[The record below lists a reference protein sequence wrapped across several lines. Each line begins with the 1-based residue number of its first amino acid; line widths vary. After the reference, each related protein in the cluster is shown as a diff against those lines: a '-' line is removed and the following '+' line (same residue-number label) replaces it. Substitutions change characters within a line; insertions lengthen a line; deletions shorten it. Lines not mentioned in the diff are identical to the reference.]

1 MSKTQSPFAPATV
14 GSLQP
19 VLPAAQRWALHT
31 ARESR
36 AIEQA
41 AASGLPAHA
50 LMAHAGASVARL
62 ALAVAPHARTIEL
75 WCGPGNNGGDGFVA
89 ARLLQSWGKSVRV
102 VVVGDAARRPADA
115 AHAWQQARDA
125 GVTSSDAVPERVH
138 GDLAIDALLG
148 IGGQRAVEGVFAAAI
163 ERLNAAEVPVLAV
176 DLPSGLDADT
186 GRVLGLAVRATHTL
200 SLLTLKPGLFTAH
213 GRDHAGRV
221 WFDDL
226 AVIAGEAEIEL
237 TGPEVAL
244 ALSAPRRHVQHKGSF
259 GDVMVIGGAAGMV
272 GAAVL
277 AARAALAAGA
287 GRVYLGLLAR
297 TEPAWIDARHPEV
310 MARPVAQLLEARTL
324 DSATVVCGCGGGAMR
339 DTLPPLLHRA
349 ARLVLDADAL
359 NTIAAEPAL
368 QKSLRARGARQQAT
382 VLTPHPLE
390 AARLLGTDTQQVQAD
405 RLHAAR
411 ALAEA
416 MACTVLLKGS
426 GSVVATAGHTTSINP
441 TGDARL
447 GSAGSGDVLAGWL
460 GGAWAANAQVTSSH
474 AVAQGMAWLHGAA
487 VAHAA
492 PTGPL
497 RASLLIDAMVR
508 ARDAL
513 RAPAQTTHA

>member
-1 MSKTQSPFAPATV
+1 MAQTQSPQ
-14 GSLQP
+14 S
-19 VLPAAQRWALHT
+19 VLPAQRSWPLHT
-31 ARESR
+31 ASESR

-41 AASGLPAHA
+41 AAADLAAHT
-50 LMAHAGASVARL
+50 LMARAGDAVARL
-62 ALAVAPHARTIEL
+62 ALAVSPHAGTIDV

-89 ARLLQSWGKSVRV
+89 AGLLQSWGKSVHAI
-102 VVVGDAARRPADA
+102 VVGDAARRPADA
-115 AHAWQQARDA
+115 THAFQQARDA
-125 GVTSSDAVPERVH
+125 GVAISEALPERVQ

-148 IGGQRAVEGVFAAAI
+148 IGGQRAVEGVFATAI
-163 ERLNAAEVPVLAV
+163 ERLNAGAAPVLAV
-176 DLPSGLDADT
+176 DVPSGLACDS
-186 GRVLGLAVRATHTL
+186 GRVLGIAVRAAHTL

-226 AVIAGEAEIEL
+226 AAATGASAVEL
-237 TGPEVAL
+237 AGPEAAR

-297 TEPAWIDARHPEV
+297 TDPAWIDAKHPEV

-324 DSATVVCGCGGGAMR
+324 DSATVVCGCGGGSMR

-349 ARLVLDADAL
+349 PRLVLDADAL
-359 NTIAAEPAL
+359 NTVAGEPAL
-368 QKSLRARGARQQAT
+368 QKALRARAARQMHT

-416 MACTVLLKGS
+416 MLCTVLLKGS
-426 GSVVATAGHTTSINP
+426 GTVVASVDGSTSINP

-460 GGAWAANAQVTSSH
+460 GGWWAANAQATSSH
-474 AVAQGMAWLHGAA
+474 AVAQASAWLHGSAVDPAA
-487 VAHAA
+487 RV
-492 PTGPL
+492 GPL

-513 RAPAQTTHA
+513 GQPLL